1 MTIFWC
7 AWSELENFNSSKVGT
22 KMYSYIKISFS
33 DFKPEYIIHM
43 ESIEDDVLCYL
54 EACPRVNEKDL
65 RHLKHVNISPKGHS
79 GKAKIQKAY
88 FKQLDQKLLEQLQ
101 DKYWPDFV
109 VHGYTIE
116 PFIDMVK

>member
-1 MTIFWC
+1 MPIWNLHVYNQFRLHSTVLLHK
-7 AWSELENFNSSKVGT
+7 S
-22 KMYSYIKISFS
+22 SFS

-54 EACPRVNEKDL
+54 EACPQVNEKDL
-65 RHLKHVNISPKGHS
+65 RHLKHVNSSPKGHS

-109 VHGYTIE
+109 VHGYTLE

>member
-1 MTIFWC
+1 MPICNAHVYNQFR
-7 AWSELENFNSSKVGT
+7 LHRNVLLHR
-22 KMYSYIKISFS
+22 ISFS

-109 VHGYTIE
+109 VHGYTLE